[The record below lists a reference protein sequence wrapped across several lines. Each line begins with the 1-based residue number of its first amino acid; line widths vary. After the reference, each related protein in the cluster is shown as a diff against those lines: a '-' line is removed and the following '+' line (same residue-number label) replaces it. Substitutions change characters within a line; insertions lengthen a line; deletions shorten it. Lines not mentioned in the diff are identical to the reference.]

1 MPPLFRCAFW
11 RESRCVHARGRGRTH
26 GAHIPPP
33 GMAGYA
39 LRACRWQESRSV
51 HSENAEKRQDMR
63 SVHAKENARSAYSG
77 TGMPAARFLP
87 IDVVRIALR
96 ACSRLRGNAQG
107 AFPAARN
114 GMNHATCMLAAPG
127 ERKERFLPRGI
138 GPRILPQWLL
148 IPMPGL
154 AASPSGCKRRVAC
167 LRLVDGLSAY
177 AQSISVSDDGDWADW
192 VSRDLDCHLP
202 LTVFAKMAADS
213 AIVI

>member
-1 MPPLFRCAFW
+1 
-11 RESRCVHARGRGRTH
+11 
-26 GAHIPPP
+26 
-33 GMAGYA
+33 
-39 LRACRWQESRSV
+39 
-51 HSENAEKRQDMR
+51 
-63 SVHAKENARSAYSG
+63 
-77 TGMPAARFLP
+77 
-87 IDVVRIALR
+87 
-96 ACSRLRGNAQG
+96 
-107 AFPAARN
+107 
-114 GMNHATCMLAAPG
+114 MLAAPG

-192 VSRDLDCHLP
+192 VSRDLDCHLQ
-202 LTVFAKMAADS
+202 LTVFARMAADS